1 MACRTTLFGRCRS
14 KMRSHRFRGS
24 LAYYSRL
31 ACLIAGSIILM
42 SVAFYLV
49 ESDESQGADRTLW
62 QIVVYFFT
70 GFADYEPK
78 TVVGKLI
85 AVTVFILGIAL
96 VATATGRVASF
107 FVRRDLEIKMPEHMS
122 DHIVICNWN
131 DRGDRIVS
139 ELHSDQGVADTE
151 IIVIAPKEVNPAEH
165 KHNEAYRLVTFINSD
180 PSLHDVLRVCNAHRA
195 RSVILIADEV
205 GHAEDPD
212 GNSALIA
219 LAINRLCD
227 DADIH
232 RPHIVAEA
240 LDHRRIKHLKDA
252 GVDEVIC
259 AHDFG
264 LGILAQCSINHGLS
278 AVYNRLLTYSDTT
291 NEIYIIADVPDRFYG
306 LTFAE
311 ASVVFAEN
319 RAGENPAIL
328 IGVKRGQEMHLNA
341 RESDDG
347 CNLGKLREGDKLIV
361 IAFDPPDLFQF
372 NGDS

>member
-1 MACRTTLFGRCRS
+1 MATRSTLFGERHS
-14 KMRSHRFRGS
+14 KVWFHRHLR
-24 LAYYSRL
+24 LWAYYAKL
-31 ACLIAGSIILM
+31 TCLVAGSVILM

-49 ESDESQGADRTLW
+49 ESGEGAGADRTIW
-62 QIVVYFFT
+62 QIAVYFFT
-70 GFADYEPK
+70 GFADYEPT
-78 TVVGKLI
+78 TVAGKFI
-85 AVTVFILGIAL
+85 AVIVFLVGIAL

-107 FVRRDLEIKMPEHMS
+107 FVRRDLEVEMPEHLS
-122 DHIVICNWN
+122 NHIVICNWN

-151 IIVIAPKEVNPAEH
+151 IVVIAPKEINPVDH
-165 KHNEAYRLVTFINSD
+165 KGNEAYNLVTFINSD
-180 PSLHDVLRVCNAHRA
+180 PSFHDVLRVCNAHRA
-195 RSVILIADEV
+195 SSVILIADEV
-205 GHAEDPD
+205 GHPEDPD

-227 DADIH
+227 DAGIH

-264 LGILAQCSINHGLS
+264 LGILAQCSINPGLS
-278 AVYNRLLTYSDTT
+278 TVYNSLLTYSDTT
-291 NEIYIIADVPDRFYG
+291 NEIYIVGDVPERFCG

-311 ASVVFAEN
+311 ALVVFAQN

-328 IGVKRGQEMHLNA
+328 IGVKRGDETYLNS
-341 RESDDG
+341 RESDFG
-347 CNLGKLREGDKLIV
+347 TIREGDKLIV
-361 IAFDPPDLFQF
+361 IAFDPPDLSQF
-372 NGDS
+372 NGEN

>member
-1 MACRTTLFGRCRS
+1 MATRTTFLGRCRS
-14 KMRSHRFRGS
+14 AVRSHRYRGS
-24 LAYYSRL
+24 FAYYCKL
-31 ACLIAGSIILM
+31 ACLVAGSIILM

-49 ESDESQGADRTLW
+49 ESREGQGADRAIW
-62 QIVVYFFT
+62 QIAVYFFT
-70 GFADYEPK
+70 GFGDYEPK
-78 TVVGKLI
+78 TVAGKFI
-85 AVTVFILGIAL
+85 AVMVFIVGIAL

-122 DHIVICNWN
+122 EHIVICNWN

-151 IIVIAPKEVNPAEH
+151 IIVIAPKEINPADH
-165 KHNEAYRLVTFINSD
+165 KGNEAYRLVTFIHSD
-180 PSLHDVLRVCNAHRA
+180 PSFHDVLRVCNAHRA

-205 GHAEDPD
+205 GHPEDPD

-227 DADIH
+227 DAGIH

-278 AVYNRLLTYSDTT
+278 EVYNRLLTYSDTT
-291 NEIYIIADVPDRFYG
+291 NEIYIIGDVPERFFG
-306 LTFAE
+306 LTFPE
-311 ASVVFAEN
+311 AAIVFSQN

-328 IGVKRGQEMHLNA
+328 IGVKRDDEIYINA
-341 RESDDG
+341 REHHDG
-347 CNLGKLREGDKLIV
+347 CNLAKIREGDQLIV
-361 IAFDPPDLFQF
+361 IAFDPPDLSQY
-372 NGDS
+372 NGDN

>member
-1 MACRTTLFGRCRS
+1 MATRTALSGKRRS
-14 KMRSHRFRGS
+14 KVRSHRYLGPI
-24 LAYYSRL
+24 AYYGKLICLVAL
-31 ACLIAGSIILM
+31 AIALM
-42 SVAFYLV
+42 SVAFYIS
-49 ESDESQGADRTLW
+49 ESGAGQSADQTLW
-62 QIVVYFFT
+62 QIAVYFFT
-70 GFADYEPK
+70 GFGDYEPR
-78 TVVGKLI
+78 TVAGKLI
-85 AVTVFILGIAL
+85 AVTVFLLGIAL

-139 ELHSDQGVADTE
+139 ELHTEQGVADTE

-165 KHNEAYRLVTFINSD
+165 KGNEAYELVTFINSD
-180 PSLHDVLRVCNAHRA
+180 PSFHDVLRVCNVHRA

-205 GHAEDPD
+205 GHPEDPD

-227 DADIH
+227 DAGIQ

-291 NEIYIIADVPDRFYG
+291 NEIYIIDEVPERFFG

-311 ASVVFAEN
+311 AAIIFARN
-319 RAGENPAIL
+319 RGNENPAIL
-328 IGVKRGQEMHLNA
+328 IGVKRGHDMHLNA
-341 RESDDG
+341 RENGDNCG
-347 CNLGKLREGDKLIV
+347 LGKIREGDSLIV
-361 IAFDPPDLFQF
+361 IAFDPPDLSRYH
-372 NGDS
+372 NDH